1 MMTVAEIKP
10 ATRRLSQGSP
20 TRLTTTQSI
29 LERVAAGDTAAV
41 SECLDRYGDLVWS
54 LARRYLRNATDAED
68 AVQDIFIDIWGSSAR
83 YDRNIASEV
92 AFISTIARRRLI
104 DKIRAAGRRPLMDS
118 LDDDEGAP
126 IDPGVPATV
135 EDDTEVTIVERV
147 LAEMDPEHQK
157 VLSMSL
163 YEGYSHSEIAER
175 LSLPLGTVKTR
186 VRRGLIHIRAQ
197 LKIHD
202 DRRPCGGVAR
212 MNANSMRDMDRLAEL
227 LADEASA
234 ALDASDAPELKG
246 LLERNPGMRRDELMQ
261 AAALTQVAFLRRAQR
276 SVTRMPPASRNA
288 WPARAKQ
295 WPFAGGLSRP
305 PCAQSRQVPRIP
317 ARPR

>member
-10 ATRRLSQGSP
+10 ATRRLSQGST

-104 DKIRAAGRRPLMDS
+104 DKIRAAERRPLMDS

-186 VRRGLIHIRAQ
+186 VRRGLIHIREQ
-197 LKIHD
+197 LKISTTD
-202 DRRPCGGVAR
+202 DPAE
-212 MNANSMRDMDRLAEL
+212 EL
-227 LADEASA
+227 L
-234 ALDASDAPELKG
+234 G
-246 LLERNPGMRRDELMQ
+246 
-261 AAALTQVAFLRRAQR
+261 
-276 SVTRMPPASRNA
+276 
-288 WPARAKQ
+288 
-295 WPFAGGLSRP
+295 
-305 PCAQSRQVPRIP
+305 
-317 ARPR
+317 

>member
-1 MMTVAEIKP
+1 MMTVVDAKP
-10 ATRRLSQGSP
+10 AMGGR
-20 TRLTTTQSI
+20 TRLTTSTQSI

-54 LARRYLRNATDAED
+54 LARRYLRNAADAED
-68 AVQDIFIDIWGSSAR
+68 AVQDIFIDIWGSAAR

-104 DKIRAAGRRPLMDS
+104 DKIRAAERRPLMDS
-118 LDDDEGAP
+118 LDDDEGTP

-135 EDDTEVTIVERV
+135 EDDTEVSIVERV

-157 VLSMSL
+157 VLAMSL

-197 LKIHD
+197 LNITTSGD
-202 DRRPCGGVAR
+202 SAE
-212 MNANSMRDMDRLAEL
+212 EL
-227 LADEASA
+227 L
-234 ALDASDAPELKG
+234 G
-246 LLERNPGMRRDELMQ
+246 
-261 AAALTQVAFLRRAQR
+261 
-276 SVTRMPPASRNA
+276 
-288 WPARAKQ
+288 
-295 WPFAGGLSRP
+295 
-305 PCAQSRQVPRIP
+305 
-317 ARPR
+317 

>member
-1 MMTVAEIKP
+1 MMTVVESKRV
-10 ATRRLSQGSP
+10 TRRFSQGST
-20 TRLTTTQSI
+20 TRLTPTQSI
-29 LERVAAGDTAAV
+29 LERVAAGDSAAV

-54 LARRYLRNATDAED
+54 LARRYLRNASDAED

-104 DKIRAAGRRPLMDS
+104 DKIRAAERRPLMDS

-126 IDPGVPATV
+126 IDPGIPATA

-197 LKIHD
+197 LKITTTGD
-202 DRRPCGGVAR
+202 PAE
-212 MNANSMRDMDRLAEL
+212 EL
-227 LADEASA
+227 L
-234 ALDASDAPELKG
+234 G
-246 LLERNPGMRRDELMQ
+246 
-261 AAALTQVAFLRRAQR
+261 
-276 SVTRMPPASRNA
+276 
-288 WPARAKQ
+288 
-295 WPFAGGLSRP
+295 
-305 PCAQSRQVPRIP
+305 
-317 ARPR
+317 

>member
-1 MMTVAEIKP
+1 MMMVVASKR
-10 ATRRLSQGSP
+10 ATRRLSQGST
-20 TRLTTTQSI
+20 TRLTPTQSI

-54 LARRYLRNATDAED
+54 LARRYLRNASDAED

-104 DKIRAAGRRPLMDS
+104 DKIRAAERKPLMDS

-126 IDPGVPATV
+126 IDPGIPATV

-186 VRRGLIHIRAQ
+186 VRRGLIHIREQ
-197 LKIHD
+197 LNISATGD
-202 DRRPCGGVAR
+202 PAE
-212 MNANSMRDMDRLAEL
+212 EL
-227 LADEASA
+227 L
-234 ALDASDAPELKG
+234 G
-246 LLERNPGMRRDELMQ
+246 
-261 AAALTQVAFLRRAQR
+261 
-276 SVTRMPPASRNA
+276 
-288 WPARAKQ
+288 
-295 WPFAGGLSRP
+295 
-305 PCAQSRQVPRIP
+305 
-317 ARPR
+317 